1 MPENAR
7 NRRDHYLPQ
16 GYLKG
21 FIDPARKNMARPFWM
36 FDLETKIW
44 SMESPGSVGWERGFY
59 DYADGTSEL
68 EHSDLTF
75 KRFEDEFPNVRDH
88 LLQRNFKGWA
98 KQQKPFLLEY
108 MQMMRAR
115 SPLYISQKTEQHG
128 NMRMVKIT
136 EVISPTEVKVDTL
149 EPYPPP
155 AEFVRNRTITAMR
168 EEIQKGADWMGNF
181 NWCLRYTRNV
191 AEPFVT
197 GTQPIT
203 VEGRYPDSNNA
214 PVLDDALKD
223 RNTVIWFPLCWQAC
237 LVGALDRFD
246 EGTAEADPSLVHHVR
261 ELFFRPTTGYVISPS
276 KIESF

>member
-168 EEIQKGADWMGNF
+168 EEIQKGADWMENF